1 MFFLIV
7 YNLFIMRYLLPIIT
21 LQLDFIN
28 TLIFGE
34 SYLIYSRSDIYG
46 RWTKNRVKADDP
58 WELTVKL
65 DSRKDLKWTVHEI
78 GRPWNKKLNVPRDRN
93 WTIFQ
98 TRRSRGMN
106 SHLEHLWVYL
116 VGHLGKKL
124 DFQNLV

>member
-1 MFFLIV
+1 MT
-7 YNLFIMRYLLPIIT
+7 LLT
-21 LQLDFIN
+21 LLN
-28 TLIFGE
+28 FGE

-116 VGHLGKKL
+116 VGHLGKKTGL
-124 DFQNLV
+124 SKFSLEKNDNWTVFWNESGGPLEHD